1 VLVAALLLVSLG
13 AAAATVRHVL
23 LTRVDDRVRTELDQE
38 VQEFRILAREGSDPQ
53 RGGLLS
59 DRLPRLL
66 RVALQRNYPTE
77 GESFF
82 TYLDGRRFLTT
93 ARPAPSA
100 AVLVALDRIA
110 ATGGNARRGRLRVD
124 GLELAYVTVPVRA
137 AGRVRGV
144 FVVTEDIGRQR
155 KEITSAL
162 GAAAGVTLGVLA
174 LSLVVAAVVL
184 SRALRPLRA
193 LEATARA
200 ISETELTRRI
210 EVLGS
215 DEVASLGRT
224 FNAMLDRLEV
234 AFASQRQL
242 VSDAGHELRTPI
254 TIVRG
259 HLELLGDDPD
269 ERRETVALVTDEL
282 DRMGRLVDD
291 LLTLAKAERSDFL
304 RLSDVDADVLTDE
317 LLEKA
322 RHLGDRA
329 WMLDARAT
337 GRITVDRQRLTQA
350 TIALADN
357 AVRHTQPGTT
367 IAVGSALRGGR
378 LALWVRDDGPGVP
391 PDQQQRIFARFA
403 RGGARGDTDG
413 SGLGLAIVRAIAVAH
428 GGDVTL
434 SSRPGAGAT
443 FTIEVPTS
451 PAS

>member
-100 AVLVALDRIA
+100 AVLAALDRIA

-184 SRALRPLRA
+184 NRALRPLRA

-350 TIALADN
+350 TMALADN
-357 AVRHTQPGTT
+357 AVRHTPPGTT
-367 IAVGSALRGGR
+367 IALGSALRDER

-391 PDQQQRIFARFA
+391 PGQQQRIFARFA

-428 GGDVTL
+428 GATRTAHPQPGGGLDLTVTFPP
-434 SSRPGAGAT
+434 R
-443 FTIEVPTS
+443 
-451 PAS
+451 

>member
-1 VLVAALLLVSLG
+1 
-13 AAAATVRHVL
+13 
-23 LTRVDDRVRTELDQE
+23 
-38 VQEFRILAREGSDPQ
+38 
-53 RGGLLS
+53 
-59 DRLPRLL
+59 
-66 RVALQRNYPTE
+66 
-77 GESFF
+77 
-82 TYLDGRRFLTT
+82 
-93 ARPAPSA
+93 
-100 AVLVALDRIA
+100 
-110 ATGGNARRGRLRVD
+110 
-124 GLELAYVTVPVRA
+124 
-137 AGRVRGV
+137 
-144 FVVTEDIGRQR
+144 
-155 KEITSAL
+155 
-162 GAAAGVTLGVLA
+162 VTLGVLA

-329 WMLDARAT
+329 WMRDARAT